1 MMRETKPTGEDMGNY
16 HEGQRQLQD
25 QFDSRRLAD
34 RLEQTIVH
42 DTITPDD
49 RDFIERRDFFFL
61 STVDAEGQP
70 TCSFKGGPRGF
81 VKVVD
86 ERTIAFPSYDG
97 NGMFLSM
104 GNLLA
109 NPRVGMLFIDFEK
122 PNRLRL
128 NGTASIDHHDPLIKD
143 FHEAQ
148 FVIRVTV
155 KQLFPNCPRYIPRF
169 RRVEDSPYVPAP
181 GRATPF
187 PNWKQI
193 DFIRDSLPETD
204 LKTVDELPVITIE
217 EFVASIK

>member
-1 MMRETKPTGEDMGNY
+1 MSSY

-25 QFDSRRLAD
+25 RFDSRRLAD
-34 RLEQTIVH
+34 RLDQTIIH

-49 RDFIERRDFFFL
+49 RAFIESREFFFL

-70 TCSFKGGPRGF
+70 NCSFKGGPAGF
-81 VKVVD
+81 VKVMD

-109 NPRVGMLFIDFEK
+109 NPRVGILFIDFER
-122 PNRLRL
+122 PSRLRL
-128 NGTASIDHHDPLIKD
+128 NGTASIDHDDPLIGE

-148 FVIRVTV
+148 FVVRVTV
-155 KQLFPNCPRYIPRF
+155 KQIFPNCPRYIPRLQ
-169 RRVEDSPYVPAP
+169 RVEDSPYVPRP
-181 GRATPF
+181 DRDTPF

-193 DFIRDSLPETD
+193 DFVRDTLPAKD
-204 LKTVDELPVITIE
+204 LSRVSELPPITIE